1 MLTSLLAI
9 VCFVSF
15 FHSFADLVAV
25 FGCCSSVVLPRTLF
39 HILVLEF
46 GHIQRL
52 PKPLLL
58 SGFSSSCD
66 FGELVLVLFWSLW
79 LHILDLILAT
89 PFSSLIV
96 YKLDTSF

>member
-15 FHSFADLVAV
+15 FHSFADLVAI
-25 FGCCSSVVLPRTLF
+25 FGCSSSVVLQRTLL
-39 HILVLEF
+39 HTLVLEF

-58 SGFSSSCD
+58 SG
-66 FGELVLVLFWSLW
+66 
-79 LHILDLILAT
+79 
-89 PFSSLIV
+89 
-96 YKLDTSF
+96 

>member
-15 FHSFADLVAV
+15 FLSFVDLVVV
-25 FGCCSSVVLPRTLF
+25 FGCSSSVVLQRILLHT
-39 HILVLEF
+39 LVLKF

-66 FGELVLVLFWSLW
+66 LWRACFGAVLESLAAHFGPH
-79 LHILDLILAT
+79 LSNT
-89 PFSSLIV
+89 F
-96 YKLDTSF
+96 